1 MYKQWKLLKKR
12 KITLVIKSVN
22 FQQCRGQNEIRK
34 KLNTLIALFKNR
46 SWKKLEDNGSSIA
59 KKIIK

>member
-1 MYKQWKLLKKR
+1 MYKQLKLLEKR

-34 KLNTLIALFKNR
+34 KLNSFIASLKNR
-46 SWKKLEDNGSSIA
+46 S
-59 KKIIK
+59 